1 MRDEIERL
9 IGPRIDDLVKLELAL
24 YFQQHP
30 AFVDRLEGVARR
42 VGRDPRIVED
52 ALHALAECGL
62 LERFELGSGKYVLY
76 SYTRDPDMR
85 MLMDCLSRAYH
96 DDPTERVEIVKRLMG
111 LAR

>member
-9 IGPRIDDLVKLELAL
+9 IGTRIDDLVKLELAL
-24 YFQQHP
+24 FFHQHP
-30 AFVDRLEGVARR
+30 SFVDRLEGIARR
-42 VGRDPRIVED
+42 VGRDPRVVED
-52 ALHALAECGL
+52 ALRGLAEGGL

-85 MLMDCLSRAYH
+85 GLIDVLSDAYH
-96 DDPTERVEIVKRLMG
+96 ENPAERIQIVKRLMG